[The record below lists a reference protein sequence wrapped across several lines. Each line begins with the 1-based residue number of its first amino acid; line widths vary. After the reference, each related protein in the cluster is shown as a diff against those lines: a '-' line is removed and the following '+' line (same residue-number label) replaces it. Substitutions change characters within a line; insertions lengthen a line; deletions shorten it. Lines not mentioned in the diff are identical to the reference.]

1 MTQANHKRTDE
12 DLAQLRVSGEIPV
25 PVLIGW
31 LTLAAIPTLAF
42 FAYRSYLREEAHSTP
57 VLIFFLA
64 LLALNGLVYLV
75 TRREALQR
83 RSFIAIVTG
92 LFVFFAITALEEGSA
107 IIWMFAYPPVI
118 FYISTP
124 RTGIIACAGGLLA
137 AIILFSP
144 LGDAIF
150 NTPYGT
156 SFRVTMVA
164 VLMFEMGSCYALDQS
179 RRRAK
184 ARLLKLAAEFEYAAN
199 HDALTNLANRREG
212 MDLLEVEYERYL
224 RNGRPFSV
232 VLLDIDLF
240 KNVNDEFG
248 HQAGDEVIV
257 RVAQTLKNECRK
269 VDTIARWGGEEYLAL
284 LPETGASEALQTGER
299 FREAIYRNPVSY
311 EGREIPLTVSAGV
324 ATIRG
329 SESIDRLLQRA
340 DEALYQA
347 KGQGRNRVFYY
358 DGSAS

>member
-1 MTQANHKRTDE
+1 MTQATHKRTDE
-12 DLAQLRVSGEIPV
+12 DLAQFRVSGEIPV

-31 LTLAAIPTLAF
+31 LTIAAIPTLAF
-42 FAYRSYLREEAHSTP
+42 FAYRSYLRDEAQIVP
-57 VLIFFLA
+57 VMIVFIV
-64 LLALNGLVYLV
+64 LLALNGLIYLASRSEV
-75 TRREALQR
+75 LHRRG
-83 RSFIAIVTG
+83 FIAIITG
-92 LFVFFAITALEEGSA
+92 LFVFFAVMALEDGSA

-124 RTGIIACAGGLLA
+124 RTGIIACVGGLVAVML
-137 AIILFSP
+137 LFSS

-150 NTPYGT
+150 NTPYST
-156 SFRVTMVA
+156 SFRLTMVA
-164 VLMFEMGSCYALDQS
+164 VLVFEMSSCYALDQS

-184 ARLLKLAAEFEYAAN
+184 ARLLKLAAEFEYAAT

-212 MDLLEVEYERYL
+212 MDRLEIEYERYL
-224 RNGRPFSV
+224 RNARPFSV

-240 KNVNDEFG
+240 KSVNDELG

-257 RVAQTLKNECRK
+257 NVARILKEECRK

-284 LPETGASEALQTGER
+284 LPETDDSEALHTGER
-299 FREAIYRNPVSY
+299 IREAIYRNPVSW

-324 ATIRG
+324 ATIHG

-340 DEALYQA
+340 DEALYRA
-347 KGQGRNRVFYY
+347 KRQGRNQVCSYE
-358 DGSAS
+358 GSES